1 MPVLID
7 SESTGNI
14 PREIGN
20 CTYLMEIHME
30 NNNLTGTILC
40 VFTCSVRF
48 LLLIFISPSVF
59 CCGQRHTFPALHHF
73 FFLVGSSLNELC

>member
-30 NNNLTGTILC
+30 NNNLTGTIL
-40 VFTCSVRF
+40 VLTCSVRF
-48 LLLIFISPSVF
+48 LVLIFISTSVF

-73 FFLVGSSLNELC
+73 FFLVGSSLN